1 MSEEVIYNKVV
12 LTAENKQAL
21 TKIDEVADKVENLT
35 DPKKTKINLTVAV
48 KKSDGDNVKNLSQG
62 LNNLNKILSKGDFQA
77 SLEKLKD
84 SVNNFSFRL
93 SGKASSI
100 QSLSTSF
107 NSLNRSF
114 VNINKNVKNIS
125 STNSAL
131 SDLRTRIDNL
141 AGRITVVDDLTTS
154 LTNLNAQAKNS
165 GVGRVGNAFDR
176 LYKALVNMYSVVPL
190 INNLSTALNPLVNVG
205 TRVGTSMSGLAT
217 GLNAVKKSV
226 NNMQA
231 SKLTDLALGLMDLQQ
246 HFNPAL
252 VSGLAN
258 LGFALSGLQSGLR
271 SITNFS
277 RNVNLANLQAI
288 PALFSRIA
296 TAMQPLAQYANLLRY
311 LAIVLPRLN
320 RVHALAS
327 QNIRNV
333 GYSARQATNDL
344 DAYWNKFKNIMTDTR
359 RLGASIFI
367 LINGFRTL
375 QQFGEQ
381 LDRLTIVKN
390 KIRSLYES
398 EEEVGKVTDMIYQ
411 SAQDA
416 RTSMDDF
423 ATTFLKVQLSTERY
437 GLSTEQA
444 IQVTNTLAKAMVV
457 GGATASETASVMLQ
471 FSQALSKGKLDGD
484 EFRSVMENSPVL
496 MRALAKEAGKA
507 MGVVNAGQKELMQW
521 SREGKLS
528 VEILLNTL
536 LNAGGE
542 IGSKFARTNETI
554 DQSFAKLSNTWA
566 VFVDKV
572 SNDSGLS
579 SFIRRMISGLNSF
592 FSSSASAVASLV
604 KQLSSATAKILK
616 YYIIYRSVTAIASK
630 SLSIYAKLNAWASTG
645 FSIFKQQYVLE
656 QKTLGLRTADLR
668 LTKQIEASDAYRT
681 LLIERQQM
689 IQRQLDNARLLSQAE
704 INRLTEQELML
715 RNAIN
720 RAGAMG
726 TVMDRTQMRSVATE
740 LRGTNKLLS
749 FTGNFFAQITK
760 RIGILFIAF
769 AGFKTVTNIFKRF
782 GDITNQVE
790 KGIQGDVNALKK
802 LTNDDVKPYIT
813 FADTLYQLTGID
825 LANISKL
832 NKEVAELTDDVKEL
846 SSPDLSLAGFFSE
859 DVPQGWK
866 TFIEQLS
873 QVLVSLAKYGFQGI
887 GIADNDYKKQA
898 YVRSRVATAMP
909 EINQKIE
916 LINTL
921 MEELQNAPIEKIHDV
936 RLEISKALKDIEPY
950 IADLYR
956 AGFESYATNLYQLKT
971 TLWSE
976 LRTDKTTEAFR
987 QNKNYTAD
995 VKKNLQEAQQATNA
1009 ILRNTE
1015 QLGKYNT
1022 NRYFKNASIVAQVE
1036 NISMEE
1042 ANRRFYSGSPT
1053 EKNLGIKASF
1063 ETVKEQLGYMANI
1076 RATLGEETAKNYQQA
1091 LEQSKRQLQYAQ
1103 ENANIGQTIKD
1114 NYVKQ
1119 AEKSLHSAEIAQNM
1133 ANVLGTKFVALSQ
1146 EQRQQ
1151 AENLI
1156 KLTQQDVLGDY
1167 TDRLE
1172 EMFELVINGKGIDDE
1187 KEVAEMQQKIL
1198 SATSTAV
1205 LTYVSQACNEL
1216 SNDNGL
1222 DLAFNISN
1230 MLKDGVHNAL
1240 QLMTNK
1246 EVLEQAGNIGAYDIH
1261 KKFEEYKKRAE
1272 ESTEGMISDANQAL
1286 GTMASAIKDF
1296 RARIERIAGTR
1307 VRIID
1312 EKTKTSVEAD
1322 LSETRFIGQNPER
1335 VAGSLK
1341 ADLENEILKDQQNKG
1356 KGRGGRKKEFK
1367 IDWLDM
1373 RDLGGNLYDSL
1384 NPEKILDTFTNML
1397 GANKNLLFI
1406 NQEMT
1411 DWYEEQA
1418 KILEKAK
1425 DAGISISKD
1434 HMERLQTLFLQRKHM
1449 EKVADAE
1456 QSFTKQLNDEEE
1468 QRQINIEAL
1477 NNMIAK
1483 QKALNK
1489 PTEAYLNLLKQQ
1501 KSFLEQIN
1509 EEIDKQVKQNKN
1521 NDFMNDWE
1529 EQFKKREEALRK
1541 GKKDKGVTATEL
1553 AGQRFLAYN
1562 DVFRQYQSKAY
1573 GNAVNGEYGKGQI
1586 NAGVIAEYSGYRQAY
1601 QDKKLSSA
1609 GMAGYMREGLGT
1621 ALGYM
1626 SQFGADQKS
1635 SNLLTAMGL
1644 DPAQWGEWSLAG
1656 LNAIAQLTEGFKG
1669 LSVSLSDTL
1678 GNALSTFTDGLS
1690 NGIANAIVKGED
1702 LRETMYNISQTI
1714 AVDLISSL
1722 IKMGIQWVTTQLMMS
1737 SVSEAQ
1743 TTALT
1748 GMSMAMANA
1757 LAVAWS
1763 TPATYVA
1770 TATMGEAVMIGQT
1783 ALIGAVGANK
1793 ATALL
1798 SLATGGYTGDGG
1810 KYEVAG
1816 IVHKGEYVFSQED
1829 VNRLGLSNLEAL
1841 HNGNNITS
1849 NSTVNNYNTTSGS
1862 GQVNIVNVVDPNM
1875 LKSYLQTSEGQQAII
1890 NTIRQNPRAVRQIIQ
1905 TA

>member
-1 MSEEVIYNKVV
+1 
-12 LTAENKQAL
+12 
-21 TKIDEVADKVENLT
+21 
-35 DPKKTKINLTVAV
+35 
-48 KKSDGDNVKNLSQG
+48 
-62 LNNLNKILSKGDFQA
+62 
-77 SLEKLKD
+77 
-84 SVNNFSFRL
+84 
-93 SGKASSI
+93 
-100 QSLSTSF
+100 
-107 NSLNRSF
+107 
-114 VNINKNVKNIS
+114 
-125 STNSAL
+125 
-131 SDLRTRIDNL
+131 
-141 AGRITVVDDLTTS
+141 
-154 LTNLNAQAKNS
+154 
-165 GVGRVGNAFDR
+165 
-176 LYKALVNMYSVVPL
+176 
-190 INNLSTALNPLVNVG
+190 
-205 TRVGTSMSGLAT
+205 
-217 GLNAVKKSV
+217 
-226 NNMQA
+226 
-231 SKLTDLALGLMDLQQ
+231 
-246 HFNPAL
+246 
-252 VSGLAN
+252 
-258 LGFALSGLQSGLR
+258 
-271 SITNFS
+271 
-277 RNVNLANLQAI
+277 
-288 PALFSRIA
+288 
-296 TAMQPLAQYANLLRY
+296 
-311 LAIVLPRLN
+311 
-320 RVHALAS
+320 
-327 QNIRNV
+327 
-333 GYSARQATNDL
+333 
-344 DAYWNKFKNIMTDTR
+344 
-359 RLGASIFI
+359 
-367 LINGFRTL
+367 
-375 QQFGEQ
+375 
-381 LDRLTIVKN
+381 
-390 KIRSLYES
+390 
-398 EEEVGKVTDMIYQ
+398 
-411 SAQDA
+411 
-416 RTSMDDF
+416 
-423 ATTFLKVQLSTERY
+423 
-437 GLSTEQA
+437 
-444 IQVTNTLAKAMVV
+444 
-457 GGATASETASVMLQ
+457 
-471 FSQALSKGKLDGD
+471 
-484 EFRSVMENSPVL
+484 
-496 MRALAKEAGKA
+496 
-507 MGVVNAGQKELMQW
+507 
-521 SREGKLS
+521 
-528 VEILLNTL
+528 
-536 LNAGGE
+536 
-542 IGSKFARTNETI
+542 
-554 DQSFAKLSNTWA
+554 
-566 VFVDKV
+566 
-572 SNDSGLS
+572 
-579 SFIRRMISGLNSF
+579 
-592 FSSSASAVASLV
+592 
-604 KQLSSATAKILK
+604 
-616 YYIIYRSVTAIASK
+616 
-630 SLSIYAKLNAWASTG
+630 
-645 FSIFKQQYVLE
+645 
-656 QKTLGLRTADLR
+656 
-668 LTKQIEASDAYRT
+668 
-681 LLIERQQM
+681 
-689 IQRQLDNARLLSQAE
+689 
-704 INRLTEQELML
+704 
-715 RNAIN
+715 
-720 RAGAMG
+720 
-726 TVMDRTQMRSVATE
+726 
-740 LRGTNKLLS
+740 
-749 FTGNFFAQITK
+749 
-760 RIGILFIAF
+760 
-769 AGFKTVTNIFKRF
+769 
-782 GDITNQVE
+782 
-790 KGIQGDVNALKK
+790 
-802 LTNDDVKPYIT
+802 
-813 FADTLYQLTGID
+813 
-825 LANISKL
+825 
-832 NKEVAELTDDVKEL
+832 
-846 SSPDLSLAGFFSE
+846 
-859 DVPQGWK
+859 
-866 TFIEQLS
+866 
-873 QVLVSLAKYGFQGI
+873 
-887 GIADNDYKKQA
+887 
-898 YVRSRVATAMP
+898 
-909 EINQKIE
+909 
-916 LINTL
+916 
-921 MEELQNAPIEKIHDV
+921 
-936 RLEISKALKDIEPY
+936 
-950 IADLYR
+950 
-956 AGFESYATNLYQLKT
+956 
-971 TLWSE
+971 
-976 LRTDKTTEAFR
+976 
-987 QNKNYTAD
+987 
-995 VKKNLQEAQQATNA
+995 
-1009 ILRNTE
+1009 
-1015 QLGKYNT
+1015 
-1022 NRYFKNASIVAQVE
+1022 
-1036 NISMEE
+1036 MEE

-1063 ETVKEQLGYMANI
+1063 DTVKEQLSYMANI
-1076 RATLGEETAKNYQQA
+1076 RATLGEETANNYQQA

-1501 KSFLEQIN
+1501 KSFLKQIN

-1669 LSVSLSDTL
+1669 LSVSLSETL

-1702 LRETMYNISQTI
+1702 LRETMYNVSQTI

-1770 TATMGEAVMIGQT
+1770 TATMGSAVVAGQT
-1783 ALIGAVGANK
+1783 ALTGAIVANK
-1793 ATALL
+1793 ANALL

-1829 VNRLGLSNLEAL
+1829 VNRLGLSNLEAM

>member
-1 MSEEVIYNKVV
+1 
-12 LTAENKQAL
+12 
-21 TKIDEVADKVENLT
+21 
-35 DPKKTKINLTVAV
+35 
-48 KKSDGDNVKNLSQG
+48 
-62 LNNLNKILSKGDFQA
+62 
-77 SLEKLKD
+77 
-84 SVNNFSFRL
+84 
-93 SGKASSI
+93 
-100 QSLSTSF
+100 
-107 NSLNRSF
+107 
-114 VNINKNVKNIS
+114 
-125 STNSAL
+125 
-131 SDLRTRIDNL
+131 
-141 AGRITVVDDLTTS
+141 
-154 LTNLNAQAKNS
+154 
-165 GVGRVGNAFDR
+165 
-176 LYKALVNMYSVVPL
+176 
-190 INNLSTALNPLVNVG
+190 
-205 TRVGTSMSGLAT
+205 
-217 GLNAVKKSV
+217 
-226 NNMQA
+226 
-231 SKLTDLALGLMDLQQ
+231 
-246 HFNPAL
+246 
-252 VSGLAN
+252 
-258 LGFALSGLQSGLR
+258 
-271 SITNFS
+271 
-277 RNVNLANLQAI
+277 
-288 PALFSRIA
+288 
-296 TAMQPLAQYANLLRY
+296 
-311 LAIVLPRLN
+311 
-320 RVHALAS
+320 
-327 QNIRNV
+327 
-333 GYSARQATNDL
+333 
-344 DAYWNKFKNIMTDTR
+344 
-359 RLGASIFI
+359 
-367 LINGFRTL
+367 
-375 QQFGEQ
+375 
-381 LDRLTIVKN
+381 
-390 KIRSLYES
+390 
-398 EEEVGKVTDMIYQ
+398 
-411 SAQDA
+411 
-416 RTSMDDF
+416 
-423 ATTFLKVQLSTERY
+423 
-437 GLSTEQA
+437 
-444 IQVTNTLAKAMVV
+444 
-457 GGATASETASVMLQ
+457 
-471 FSQALSKGKLDGD
+471 
-484 EFRSVMENSPVL
+484 
-496 MRALAKEAGKA
+496 
-507 MGVVNAGQKELMQW
+507 
-521 SREGKLS
+521 
-528 VEILLNTL
+528 
-536 LNAGGE
+536 
-542 IGSKFARTNETI
+542 
-554 DQSFAKLSNTWA
+554 
-566 VFVDKV
+566 
-572 SNDSGLS
+572 
-579 SFIRRMISGLNSF
+579 
-592 FSSSASAVASLV
+592 
-604 KQLSSATAKILK
+604 
-616 YYIIYRSVTAIASK
+616 
-630 SLSIYAKLNAWASTG
+630 
-645 FSIFKQQYVLE
+645 
-656 QKTLGLRTADLR
+656 
-668 LTKQIEASDAYRT
+668 
-681 LLIERQQM
+681 
-689 IQRQLDNARLLSQAE
+689 
-704 INRLTEQELML
+704 
-715 RNAIN
+715 
-720 RAGAMG
+720 
-726 TVMDRTQMRSVATE
+726 
-740 LRGTNKLLS
+740 
-749 FTGNFFAQITK
+749 
-760 RIGILFIAF
+760 
-769 AGFKTVTNIFKRF
+769 
-782 GDITNQVE
+782 
-790 KGIQGDVNALKK
+790 
-802 LTNDDVKPYIT
+802 
-813 FADTLYQLTGID
+813 
-825 LANISKL
+825 
-832 NKEVAELTDDVKEL
+832 
-846 SSPDLSLAGFFSE
+846 
-859 DVPQGWK
+859 
-866 TFIEQLS
+866 
-873 QVLVSLAKYGFQGI
+873 
-887 GIADNDYKKQA
+887 
-898 YVRSRVATAMP
+898 
-909 EINQKIE
+909 
-916 LINTL
+916 
-921 MEELQNAPIEKIHDV
+921 
-936 RLEISKALKDIEPY
+936 
-950 IADLYR
+950 
-956 AGFESYATNLYQLKT
+956 
-971 TLWSE
+971 
-976 LRTDKTTEAFR
+976 
-987 QNKNYTAD
+987 
-995 VKKNLQEAQQATNA
+995 
-1009 ILRNTE
+1009 
-1015 QLGKYNT
+1015 
-1022 NRYFKNASIVAQVE
+1022 
-1036 NISMEE
+1036 MEE

-1063 ETVKEQLGYMANI
+1063 DAVKEQLSYMANI

-1119 AEKSLHSAEIAQNM
+1119 AERSLHSAEIAQNM
-1133 ANVLGTKFVALSQ
+1133 ANVLGTKFVVLSQ

-1261 KKFEEYKKRAE
+1261 KQFEEYKKRAE

-1737 SVSEAQ
+1737 TVSEAQ

-1748 GMSMAMANA
+1748 GMSLAMANA

-1770 TATMGEAVMIGQT
+1770 TATMGSAVVAGQT
-1783 ALIGAVGANK
+1783 ALTGAILANK

-1816 IVHKGEYVFSQED
+1816 VVHKGEYVFSQED

>member
-1 MSEEVIYNKVV
+1 MATNETEEKIVVTADTKNAEKKLDQAIKKLDKLTEKGKVTLKVDVGTTKNTVDTVAKMQVLREAIDNFSYRLKGKTTNIHNLSRSLDGLKTSVNGFQVSANTLRNFSSILSTIKTGVISSFGQTN
-12 LTAENKQAL
+12 QAL
-21 TKIDEVADKVENLT
+21 ATASANFKSIAKDLNSLGSGLKKLDEHGTDLTSFTRQLVAISNVTRVFGTTTGTGVGKALGDIANGVNRISKIPSE
-35 DPKKTKINLTVAV
+35 KITSVVTALQRLNPA
-48 KKSDGDNVKNLSQG
+48 VKNLTTG
-62 LNNLNKILSKGDFQA
+62 LDA
-77 SLEKLKD
+77 H
-84 SVNNFSFRL
+84 RL
-93 SGKASSI
+93 SALAQGF
-100 QSLSTSF
+100 STIAF
-107 NSLNRSF
+107 
-114 VNINKNVKNIS
+114 
-125 STNSAL
+125 AL
-131 SDLRTRIDNL
+131 RPI
-141 AGRITVVDDLTTS
+141 
-154 LTNLNAQAKNS
+154 AQYE
-165 GVGRVGNAFDR
+165 R
-176 LYKALVNMYSVVPL
+176 M
-190 INNLSTALNPLVNVG
+190 INNLA
-205 TRVGTSMSGLAT
+205 RVLPR
-217 GLNAVKKSV
+217 V
-226 NNMQA
+226 
-231 SKLTDLALGLMDLQQ
+231 
-246 HFNPAL
+246 
-252 VSGLAN
+252 AN
-258 LGFALSGLQSGLR
+258 
-271 SITNFS
+271 
-277 RNVNLANLQAI
+277 
-288 PALFSRIA
+288 
-296 TAMQPLAQYANLLRY
+296 AQYATANG
-311 LAIVLPRLN
+311 
-320 RVHALAS
+320 
-327 QNIRNV
+327 IRQV
-333 GYSARQATNDL
+333 GASARQSSNSL
-344 DAYWNKFKNIMTDTR
+344 DSYWSKFKNIMTDTR

-390 KIRSLYES
+390 KVRSLYES

-507 MGVVNAGQKELMQW
+507 MGVVNAGQKDLMKW
-521 SREGKLS
+521 SKEGKLTID
-528 VEILLNTL
+528 ILLNTL
-536 LNAGGE
+536 LNASGE
-542 IGSKFARTNETI
+542 IGSKFEKTNETL
-554 DQSFAKLSNTWA
+554 DQSFTKLSNTWA
-566 VFVDKV
+566 IFV
-572 SNDSGLS
+572 NDVAQESGLTGYLKQGFKNLNDVFAS
-579 SFIRRMISGLNSF
+579 MSG
-592 FSSSASAVASLV
+592 VI
-604 KQLSSATAKILK
+604 AK
-616 YYIIYRSVTAIASK
+616 V
-630 SLSIYAKLNAWASTG
+630 TG
-645 FSIFKQQYVLE
+645 FLGSWGGTALKVYFGYRMVVGLAGQLLATYTKLSAFFKTGMALRLQQFSLE
-656 QKTLGLRTADLR
+656 QKTFGLRTADYELQQR
-668 LTKQIEASDAYRT
+668 INQSTNYRN

-689 IQRQLDNARLLSQAE
+689 IQRQLDNRRLLSQQQ
-704 INRLTEQELML
+704 I
-715 RNAIN
+715 
-720 RAGAMG
+720 
-726 TVMDRTQMRSVATE
+726 
-740 LRGTNKLLS
+740 NKLLRQEKALRVAINLSGREGIVIDTVRMQRINKVLNANSLQQINAS
-749 FTGNFFAQITK
+749 FGTMAKKSSLLWEMGLGLTK
-760 RIGILFIAF
+760 QVGVLGILAIGFASFRKALVNIAET
-769 AGFKTVTNIFKRF
+769 AGLVQKAIAGDVDAIKQLDSKKVKPWTEFTDNLYRITGLDLGNIQKLNNELDNTIGRVLGLSQNIDNLGQRELSFLDELWESAKRVHHTLADVGVKTVNAIASARGDDARV
-782 GDITNQVE
+782 GDIARTNFETRGVYEMQHAFDALDLVLTDMKDSLIKGEDQVTHDLASIARSHVQKLQGGVKLAHLLGYE
-790 KGIQGDVNALKK
+790 DFAKEATSAIQTIQHLINDPNFYKGNEELLDNEIKKVKK
-802 LTNDDVKPYIT
+802 LSDMLREDDFYRMSNLVFRRKSGEYVAGKDVVST
-813 FADTLYQLTGID
+813 QR
-825 LANISKL
+825 LAYSTQFFNNIEK
-832 NKEVAELTDDVKEL
+832 NKEEIDKLWQLYRSDQTGQKAEIYMMIQQLARGDELTDAQKEL
-846 SSPDLSLAGFFSE
+846 LEYVQHAGVISTDAFSE
-859 DVPQGWK
+859 
-866 TFIEQLS
+866 
-873 QVLVSLAKYGFQGI
+873 
-887 GIADNDYKKQA
+887 
-898 YVRSRVATAMP
+898 
-909 EINQKIE
+909 KIQQ
-916 LINTL
+916 INTENNIKL
-921 MEELQNAPIEKIHDV
+921 ANTLG
-936 RLEISKALKDIEPY
+936 EILKTIVGGKDIEVTVT
-950 IADLYR
+950 DNVVV
-956 AGFESYATNLYQLKT
+956 ATNKKT
-971 TLWSE
+971 GE
-976 LRTDKTTEAFR
+976 TT
-987 QNKNYTAD
+987 T
-995 VKKNLQEAQQATNA
+995 
-1009 ILRNTE
+1009 I
-1015 QLGKYNT
+1015 
-1022 NRYFKNASIVAQVE
+1022 NAS
-1036 NISMEE
+1036 
-1042 ANRRFYSGSPT
+1042 
-1053 EKNLGIKASF
+1053 
-1063 ETVKEQLGYMANI
+1063 
-1076 RATLGEETAKNYQQA
+1076 
-1091 LEQSKRQLQYAQ
+1091 
-1103 ENANIGQTIKD
+1103 D
-1114 NYVKQ
+1114 YV
-1119 AEKSLHSAEIAQNM
+1119 
-1133 ANVLGTKFVALSQ
+1133 
-1146 EQRQQ
+1146 
-1151 AENLI
+1151 
-1156 KLTQQDVLGDY
+1156 
-1167 TDRLE
+1167 
-1172 EMFELVINGKGIDDE
+1172 
-1187 KEVAEMQQKIL
+1187 
-1198 SATSTAV
+1198 
-1205 LTYVSQACNEL
+1205 
-1216 SNDNGL
+1216 
-1222 DLAFNISN
+1222 
-1230 MLKDGVHNAL
+1230 GV
-1240 QLMTNK
+1240 T
-1246 EVLEQAGNIGAYDIH
+1246 
-1261 KKFEEYKKRAE
+1261 
-1272 ESTEGMISDANQAL
+1272 
-1286 GTMASAIKDF
+1286 
-1296 RARIERIAGTR
+1296 
-1307 VRIID
+1307 
-1312 EKTKTSVEAD
+1312 
-1322 LSETRFIGQNPER
+1322 
-1335 VAGSLK
+1335 
-1341 ADLENEILKDQQNKG
+1341 DQQIGEALVRLIGGDKPPKSG
-1356 KGRGGRKKEFK
+1356 GSGGRRREFK

-1489 PTEAYLNLLKQQ
+1489 PTEAYLTLLKQQ

-1601 QDKKLSSA
+1601 KDNKLSSA

-1748 GMSMAMANA
+1748 GMSLAMAKV

-1770 TATMGEAVMIGQT
+1770 TATMGEAVMAGQI
-1783 ALIGAVGANK
+1783 ALGGAIVANK
-1793 ATALL
+1793 ANALL

-1829 VNRLGLSNLEAL
+1829 VNRLGLSNLEAM
-1841 HNGNNITS
+1841 HNGTTYSS
-1849 NSTVNNYNTTSGS
+1849 NTVNNYNTNGT
-1862 GQVNIVNVVDPNM
+1862 GQVSIVNVVDPSM
-1875 LKSYLQTSEGQQAII
+1875 LKSYLKTPEGQQAII
-1890 NTIRQNPRAVRQIIQ
+1890 NTIKQNPRTVKQIIA

>member
-1 MSEEVIYNKVV
+1 MATNETEEKIVV
-12 LTAENKQAL
+12 KGDIKDAEK
-21 TKIDEVADKVENLT
+21 KIDVIFKKAKALKDNSEITIKVSTNIKDDAGESIDKLKNSLQTLARTAGSNSALPDNMVKLKRVIDRFT
-35 DPKKTKINLTVAV
+35 KGLDDKTNGISSFA
-48 KKSDGDNVKNLSQG
+48 KSVQG
-62 LNNLNKILSKGDFQA
+62 LSN
-77 SLEKLKD
+77 
-84 SVNNFSFRL
+84 SVNSL
-93 SGKASSI
+93 KSTASAVGSLATALYQI
-100 QSLSTSF
+100 KSSAESLSTVQRTLATF
-107 NSLNRSF
+107 APIMATF
-114 VNINKNVKNIS
+114 A
-125 STNSAL
+125 NSA
-131 SDLRTRIDNL
+131 STLRGVSSSFLTLDNAL
-141 AGRITVVDDLTTS
+141 QKLTTS
-154 LTNLNAQAKNS
+154 SQGVQNISNS
-165 GVGRVGNAFDR
+165 LVQLVGTIAGLRQHVPTIINFVNAF
-176 LYKALVNMYSVVPL
+176 N
-190 INNLSTALNPLVNVG
+190 
-205 TRVGTSMSGLAT
+205 GLAVNKSLTQSLT
-217 GLNAVKKSV
+217 GFNRLATSLN
-226 NNMQA
+226 
-231 SKLTDLALGLMDLQQ
+231 KL
-246 HFNPAL
+246 
-252 VSGLAN
+252 S
-258 LGFALSGLQSGLR
+258 
-271 SITNFS
+271 SI
-277 RNVNLANLQAI
+277 NLANLSGLPQI
-288 PALFSRIA
+288 INSLA
-296 TAMQPLAQYANLLRY
+296 TAIQPLAKYENLLTK
-311 LAIVLPRLN
+311 LAIVLPRISTAQKATAN
-320 RVHALAS
+320 S
-327 QNIRNV
+327 IRQV
-333 GYSARQATNDL
+333 GTSARQSGNDL
-344 DAYWNKFKNIMTDTR
+344 DLYWSKFKNIMTDTR

-381 LDRLTIVKN
+381 LDRMTIVKN
-390 KIRSLYES
+390 KVRSLYDS

-496 MRALAKEAGKA
+496 MRALAKEAGKT
-507 MGVVNAGQKELMQW
+507 MGVINAGQKELMQW

-528 VEILLNTL
+528 IDILLNTL
-536 LNAGGE
+536 LNASGE
-542 IGSKFARTNETI
+542 IGSKFEKTNETI

-579 SFIRRMISGLNSF
+579 SFIRRMISGLNNF
-592 FSSSASAVASLV
+592 FSSSASSVASFV
-604 KQLSSATAKILK
+604 KQISGATAKLLK
-616 YYIIYRSVTAIASK
+616 YYILYRSVTAIAGK
-630 SLSIYAKLNAWASTG
+630 SLSIYAKLTSWLTTG
-645 FSIFKQQYVLE
+645 FSIFQQQYVLE

-668 LTKQIEASDAYRT
+668 LTKQIEASDAYRNA
-681 LLIERQQM
+681 LIQRQQM
-689 IQRQLDNARLLSQAE
+689 IQRQLDNSRILSQTQ
-704 INRLTEQELML
+704 INRLMEQELLL
-715 RNAIN
+715 RRAIN
-720 RAGAMG
+720 QAGAMG
-726 TVMDRTQMRSVATE
+726 TVMDRTQMRAVSAE
-740 LRGTNKLLS
+740 LQGTNKVLS
-749 FTGNFFAQITK
+749 LTGSFFKQLAK
-760 RIGILFIAF
+760 RAGILLIAF
-769 AGFKTVTNIFKRF
+769 TGFKTVTNIFKRF

-790 KGIQGDVNALKK
+790 KGIQGDVNALKS
-802 LTNDDVKPYIT
+802 LTNDDVKPYIA
-813 FADTLYQLTGID
+813 FADTLYQITGID

-873 QVLVSLAKYGFQGI
+873 QVLLSLGKYGFQGF
-887 GIADNDYKKQA
+887 GFADSDESKQSD
-898 YVRSRVATAMP
+898 VQGRIATAMP

-936 RLEISKALKDIEPY
+936 RLEISRTLKDIEPY

-995 VKKNLQEAQQATNA
+995 VKKNLQDAQKATNA

-1015 QLGKYNT
+1015 QIGKYNT
-1022 NRYFKNASIVAQVE
+1022 NRYFKDASIVAKVE
-1036 NISMEE
+1036 NISMDE

-1063 ETVKEQLGYMANI
+1063 DTVKEQLGYMANI
-1076 RATLGEETAKNYQQA
+1076 RATLGKETAKNYQQA

-1103 ENANIGQTIKD
+1103 ENASIGQTIKD

-1133 ANVLGTKFVALSQ
+1133 ANVLGTKFVVLSQ

-1172 EMFELVINGKGIDDE
+1172 QMFELVINGKGIDDE
-1187 KEVAEMQQKIL
+1187 KDVAEMRQKIL
-1198 SATSTAV
+1198 SATSTGV
-1205 LTYVSQACNEL
+1205 LAYVSQACDEL
-1216 SNDNGL
+1216 SNGNSL

-1246 EVLEQAGNIGAYDIH
+1246 EVLEQAGNIGTYDIH

-1312 EKTKTSVEAD
+1312 EKTKKSVEAD

-1341 ADLENEILKDQQNKG
+1341 ADLENQILNDQQNKG
-1356 KGRGGRKKEFK
+1356 KGKGGRRREFK

-1384 NPEKILDTFTNML
+1384 NPDKILDTFTNML
-1397 GANKNLLFI
+1397 GANKNLLNI

-1425 DAGISISKD
+1425 ESGISISKG

-1449 EKVADAE
+1449 EQVADAE

-1521 NDFMNDWE
+1521 NDFANDWE

-1601 QDKKLSSA
+1601 KDKKLSSA
-1609 GMAGYMREGLGT
+1609 GMAGYMRDGLGT

-1626 SQFGADQKS
+1626 SQFGVDKKS

-1644 DPAQWGEWSLAG
+1644 DPAQWSEWSLAG

-1669 LSVSLSDTL
+1669 LSVSLSETL

-1702 LRETMYNISQTI
+1702 LRETMYNVSQTI

-1737 SVSEAQ
+1737 TVSEAQ

-1748 GMSMAMANA
+1748 GMSLAMANA

-1763 TPATYVA
+1763 IPATYVA
-1770 TATMGEAVMIGQT
+1770 TATMGSAVVAGQT
-1783 ALIGAVGANK
+1783 ALTGAILANK

-1810 KYEVAG
+1810 KYEPAG

-1829 VNRLGLSNLEAL
+1829 VNRIGLSNLEAM
-1841 HNGNNITS
+1841 HNGTTYSS
-1849 NSTVNNYNTTSGS
+1849 NTVNNYNTNGT
-1862 GQVNIVNVVDPNM
+1862 GQVSIVNVVDPSM
-1875 LKSYLQTSEGQQAII
+1875 LKSYLKTPEGQQAII
-1890 NTIRQNPRAVRQIIQ
+1890 NTIKQNPRTVKQIIA

>member
-1 MSEEVIYNKVV
+1 MATNETEEKIVV
-12 LTAENKQAL
+12 TAD
-21 TKIDEVADKVENLT
+21 TKSAEKKLDAII
-35 DPKKTKINLTVAV
+35 KKTKTLKDSSEVKIKVSTNINDNAGESIDRLKNSLHSLARTAGGNSALPDNMVKLKRVIDRFTKGLDAKTNGISSFANGVQRLSNSVNSLRTTASAV
-48 KKSDGDNVKNLSQG
+48 ESLATALYRIRSSADSLSAVQTALSTFAPIMTTFANSASVLRGISSSFTTLAGSLQRLATLSQG
-62 LNNLNKILSKGDFQA
+62 VQSVSNNLIHLVGTIAGLRQHVPTIVNFVNAFNGLA
-77 SLEKLKD
+77 VNRSLT
-84 SVNNFSFRL
+84 
-93 SGKASSI
+93 
-100 QSLSTSF
+100 QSLVGF
-107 NSLNRSF
+107 NR
-114 VNINKNVKNIS
+114 
-125 STNSAL
+125 
-131 SDLRTRIDNL
+131 L
-141 AGRITVVDDLTTS
+141 ATS
-154 LTNLNAQAKNS
+154 L
-165 GVGRVGNAFDR
+165 R
-176 LYKALVNMYSVVPL
+176 
-190 INNLSTALNPLVNVG
+190 NLSN
-205 TRVGTSMSGLAT
+205 
-217 GLNAVKKSV
+217 
-226 NNMQA
+226 
-231 SKLTDLALGLMDLQQ
+231 
-246 HFNPAL
+246 
-252 VSGLAN
+252 
-258 LGFALSGLQSGLR
+258 
-271 SITNFS
+271 I
-277 RNVNLANLQAI
+277 NLANLSGLPQI
-288 PALFSRIA
+288 VSRLA
-296 TAMQPLAQYANLLRY
+296 TAIQPLARYNNLLTR
-311 LAIVLPRLN
+311 LAIVLPRIN
-320 RVHALAS
+320 TAQYATA
-327 QNIRNV
+327 NGIRQV
-333 GYSARQATNDL
+333 GASARQSSNDL
-344 DAYWNKFKNIMTDTR
+344 DSYWSKFKNIMTDTR

-390 KIRSLYES
+390 KVRSLYES

-507 MGVVNAGQKELMQW
+507 MGVVNAGQKDLMKW
-521 SREGKLS
+521 SKEGKLTID
-528 VEILLNTL
+528 ILLNTL
-536 LNAGGE
+536 LNASGE
-542 IGSKFARTNETI
+542 IGSKFEKTNETL
-554 DQSFAKLSNTWA
+554 DQSFTKLSNTWA
-566 VFVDKV
+566 IFV
-572 SNDSGLS
+572 NDVAQESGLTGYLKQGFKNLNDVFAS
-579 SFIRRMISGLNSF
+579 MSG
-592 FSSSASAVASLV
+592 VI
-604 KQLSSATAKILK
+604 AK
-616 YYIIYRSVTAIASK
+616 V
-630 SLSIYAKLNAWASTG
+630 TG
-645 FSIFKQQYVLE
+645 FLGSWGGTALKVYFGYRMVVGVAGQLLATYTKLSAFFKTGIALRLQQFSLE
-656 QKTLGLRTADLR
+656 QKTFGLRTADYELQQR
-668 LTKQIEASDAYRT
+668 INQSTNYRN

-689 IQRQLDNARLLSQAE
+689 IQRQLDNRRLLSQQQ
-704 INRLTEQELML
+704 INQLLKQEKALRVAINLSGREGIVIDTVRMQRINKVLNANSLQQINASFGTVAKKSSLLWDMGVSLTKQVSVLGILALGFASFRKALVNIADSAGLVQKAIGGDVDAIKQLDSERVKPWTEFADNLYRITGVDVGNVQKLNNTLDNTISRVMGLGQNIDNLGQQELSFL
-715 RNAIN
+715 NELWESAKN
-720 RAGAMG
+720 VHNTLA
-726 TVMDRTQMRSVATE
+726 DVAV
-740 LRGTNKLLS
+740 KS
-749 FTGNFFAQITK
+749 
-760 RIGILFIAF
+760 
-769 AGFKTVTNIFKRF
+769 
-782 GDITNQVE
+782 
-790 KGIQGDVNALKK
+790 VNAVASVTLGDEKLGREARNRFETQGVYELKDRFDSLDLLLNNVK
-802 LTNDDVKPYIT
+802 DSLIKGEDDLTH
-813 FADTLYQLTGID
+813 
-825 LANISKL
+825 
-832 NKEVAELTDDVKEL
+832 ELTSYARAHIANLKSGVKMAQLLGYDDFAKEATSAIINIQHL
-846 SSPDLSLAGFFSE
+846 INNPNFYKQNMELLDQE
-859 DVPQGWK
+859 IKKV
-866 TFIEQLS
+866 EQLS
-873 QVLVSLAKYGFQGI
+873 KMLEEDDFYKSSKLVWKGTQRSVGYGEVFSTQ
-887 GIADNDYKKQA
+887 NKLQSNEFFKKAEQ
-898 YVRSRVATAMP
+898 
-909 EINQKIE
+909 NQ
-916 LINTL
+916 
-921 MEELQNAPIEKIHDV
+921 EEIEKIRQLYNNDQTNQKEALSGLIYKLS
-936 RLEISKALKDIEPY
+936 RGEDLSDSQKELLEYVQHAGVFSMDAFNEKIQKINEETNKQLAESIANILQTIVGGKDIEVSVT
-950 IADLYR
+950 DNVVV
-956 AGFESYATNLYQLKT
+956 ATNKKT
-971 TLWSE
+971 GG
-976 LRTDKTTEAFR
+976 TT
-987 QNKNYTAD
+987 T
-995 VKKNLQEAQQATNA
+995 
-1009 ILRNTE
+1009 I
-1015 QLGKYNT
+1015 
-1022 NRYFKNASIVAQVE
+1022 NAS
-1036 NISMEE
+1036 
-1042 ANRRFYSGSPT
+1042 
-1053 EKNLGIKASF
+1053 
-1063 ETVKEQLGYMANI
+1063 
-1076 RATLGEETAKNYQQA
+1076 
-1091 LEQSKRQLQYAQ
+1091 
-1103 ENANIGQTIKD
+1103 
-1114 NYVKQ
+1114 
-1119 AEKSLHSAEIAQNM
+1119 
-1133 ANVLGTKFVALSQ
+1133 
-1146 EQRQQ
+1146 
-1151 AENLI
+1151 
-1156 KLTQQDVLGDY
+1156 DY
-1167 TDRLE
+1167 
-1172 EMFELVINGKGIDDE
+1172 
-1187 KEVAEMQQKIL
+1187 
-1198 SATSTAV
+1198 
-1205 LTYVSQACNEL
+1205 
-1216 SNDNGL
+1216 
-1222 DLAFNISN
+1222 
-1230 MLKDGVHNAL
+1230 
-1240 QLMTNK
+1240 
-1246 EVLEQAGNIGAYDIH
+1246 IGA
-1261 KKFEEYKKRAE
+1261 
-1272 ESTEGMISDANQAL
+1272 T
-1286 GTMASAIKDF
+1286 
-1296 RARIERIAGTR
+1296 
-1307 VRIID
+1307 
-1312 EKTKTSVEAD
+1312 
-1322 LSETRFIGQNPER
+1322 
-1335 VAGSLK
+1335 
-1341 ADLENEILKDQQNKG
+1341 DQQIGEAVVRLIGGNGNKPPKSG
-1356 KGRGGRKKEFK
+1356 GSGGRKKEFK

-1553 AGQRFLAYN
+1553 AGQRLLAYN

-1601 QDKKLSSA
+1601 KDNKLSSA

-1748 GMSMAMANA
+1748 GMSLAMANA

-1770 TATMGEAVMIGQT
+1770 TATMGSAVVAGQT
-1783 ALIGAVGANK
+1783 ALTGAVMANK

-1810 KYEVAG
+1810 KYEPAG

-1829 VNRLGLSNLEAL
+1829 VNRIGLSNLEAM

-1849 NSTVNNYNTTSGS
+1849 NSTVNNYNTNGT
-1862 GQVNIVNVVDPNM
+1862 GQVSIVNVVDPSM